1 VTRRCVL
8 ALLLLAIPI
17 LACNL
22 LSSPEGGSP
31 VAPAQGAT
39 ALPTGGPPP
48 RITIESPAS
57 GSQALVNKPMTV
69 RVHATDAAGITRVEM
84 REAGR
89 VVYSQPMPA
98 PESDVTALLV
108 YRPGNPG
115 TVTLEVVAY
124 RQSTA
129 SSPVAIIVEVV
140 SSEAELK
147 NPASLDPTLG
157 VAAGAAC
164 TARVAI
170 NGLSLRAGPGTNYR
184 IVTTLR
190 VGEALS
196 VNGRNADTSWYQV
209 KRDSSQESGWVSA
222 AYTTSDTDCSRA
234 PVVTPAPS

>member
-1 VTRRCVL
+1 MRQRVL
-8 ALLLLAIPI
+8 ALLLLAAPI

-22 LSSPEGGSP
+22 LSSPGSNLTETP
-31 VAPAQGAT
+31 THDAT
-39 ALPTGGPPP
+39 ALPTDGPPP

-57 GSQALVNKPMTV
+57 GSQALVNTPMTV
-69 RVHATDAAGITRVEM
+69 RVHATDTVGITRVEM

-89 VVYSQPMPA
+89 VVYSQPMPN
-98 PESDVTALLV
+98 PEPDVTMLLV

-115 TVTLEVVAY
+115 TVTLEVVAF

-129 SSPVAIIVEVV
+129 SNPVAIIIEVV
-140 SSEAELK
+140 SSVSELK

-184 IVTTLR
+184 IVATLR
-190 VGEALS
+190 VGEELS
-196 VNGRNADTSWYQV
+196 VNGRNADASWYLV
-209 KRDSSQESGWVSA
+209 KRSGSQGSGWVSV
-222 AYTTSDTDCSRA
+222 AYTTSDTDCGKA
-234 PVVTPAPS
+234 PVVTPAPA